1 MLNKVF
7 KFFGFLFAYLA
18 IIGLLFVPVTVAVAN
33 PVISSYAYSSGC
45 TMTQSVQEFT
55 ILIGT
60 SATSNTATITSVD
73 TSRSLIVWG
82 GLSSNATT
90 ANPAITSARVTLTNG
105 TTVTAVRN
113 TADATDT
120 VTVSGTVVQFNSCA
134 VSSVEYGTVSIAA
147 ASATGTAAISSVT
160 TTNSAVQFLGV
171 SSDGTSVDYGR
182 TGARLN
188 ITSSTQ
194 VTATRSTTTTAN
206 IVVAFAVV
214 QFTSTVLNSNTQENT
229 MSVTGTS
236 DTNTITSVT
245 VGQTWLVY
253 GGQNGA
259 YSASSNGQFFIKT
272 YLTNGTTITSTC
284 TTSHAWAV
292 TATVVEF
299 KAAYIQSV
307 QRSEDL
313 VSHASDLFE
322 DVTISSVTTSKAFI
336 SYLGETLTAG
346 SSASLRLV
354 RLYSNL
360 TSATNKRYTRF
371 TASATTTPT
380 GSTEVIEFK

>member
-1 MLNKVF
+1 MTKILRY
-7 KFFGFLFAYLA
+7 LFSLLVIAALA
-18 IIGLLFVPVTVAVAN
+18 LTPVVDIRAAVMVDNYRYA
-33 PVISSYAYSSGC
+33 SSAAC
-45 TMTQSVQEFT
+45 TMTQSVEEFT

-60 SATSNTATITSVD
+60 SATSNTATISSVD
-73 TSRSLIVWG
+73 TSRTLIVWG

-90 ANPAITSARVTLTNG
+90 ADPSVTSARVTLTNS

-113 TADATDT
+113 TSDATDT
-120 VTVSGTVVQFNSCA
+120 VTVSGTAVQFNSCA
-134 VSSVEYGTVSIAA
+134 VASVQYGTVSIAA
-147 ASATGTAAISSVT
+147 ASATGTAAISSIT
-160 TTNSAVQFLGV
+160 TTNSAVQFLGIT
-171 SSDGTSVDYGR
+171 SDGTSVDYGR

-188 ITSSTQ
+188 ITSATQ

-206 IVVAFAVV
+206 IVVGFAVV
-214 QFTSTVLNSNTQENT
+214 SFTSTVLNSNTQENT

-253 GGQNGA
+253 GGTNGA
-259 YSASSNGQFFIKT
+259 FSGSSNGQYFVKT
-272 YLTNGTTITSTC
+272 FLTNGTTITSTC
-284 TTSHAWAV
+284 QTSHAWAV

-299 KAAYIQSV
+299 KTAYIQSAT
-307 QRSEDL
+307 RSQDV
-313 VSHASDLFE
+313 VSDAAALFE
-322 DVTISSVTTSKAFI
+322 DVAISSVDTSKAFV
-336 SYLGETLTAG
+336 SYLGETLTTG

-371 TASATTTPT
+371 TASTATTPT